1 MSDDETTTIVPLPV
15 VAVVESTEQM
25 SDYYRASADA
35 AESFLAWA
43 VGAHGNDLPSLQRAL
58 RSVDVYCKV
67 RTTIGAMRE
76 KSTNFEQAWDPWGAD
91 PLDEQSLIEQ
101 AKERIEDVRRDAKSP
116 GSDRQKDKRPLV
128 SVQEG

>member
-1 MSDDETTTIVPLPV
+1 MSDQETTTLIVPPSLT
-15 VAVVESTEQM
+15 VVESTDQV

-43 VGAHGNDLPSLQRAL
+43 VRMYGNDLPSLQRAL

-67 RTTIGAMRE
+67 RTTIGALRE
-76 KSTNFEQAWDPWGAD
+76 KSASSEQSWDPWGAD
-91 PLDEQSLIEQ
+91 PLDEESLIDE
-101 AKERIEDVRRDAKSP
+101 AKDRIKDVRRDAKSP
-116 GSDRQKDKRPLV
+116 GPDRQENKRPLV